1 MHEPL
6 YNSPIAFACSPYR
19 HSLVGMPIESLKFA
33 EMIGIAFVSYHLN
46 KCPGLKDITENLSII
61 RLHESVWFMRK
72 VDFITMRIRPEM
84 KDHFTQWAN
93 DNRDDYIDL
102 KTTLQQEGYK
112 FSQSYDAERDCFIAA
127 MTGTSKCKYN
137 KSLCFTTRSD
147 DFFECEMMA
156 LYKHIIMADMGDWQ
170 DVAESRDNWG

>member
-19 HSLVGMPIESLKFA
+19 HSLVGMSHETLMFA
-33 EMIGIAFVSYHLN
+33 NDIGISFVIYHLN
-46 KCPGLKDITENLSII
+46 KYPEICTITENLSVI

-72 VDFITMRIRPEM
+72 VDFITLRIRPEM
-84 KDHFTQWAN
+84 KDHFLAWQKENAA
-93 DNRDDYIDL
+93 DYVDI
-102 KTTLQQEGYK
+102 KTTLAQEGYK
-112 FSQSYDAERDCFIAA
+112 FSQSYDAERDCFIGA
-127 MTGTSKCKYN
+127 MTGTAKCKHN
-137 KSLCFTTRSD
+137 KALCFTTRSN
-147 DFFECEMMA
+147 DFFECEMML